1 MSKIKSLISC
11 AVDEY
16 RLRLSVA
23 ILLVTI
29 VTALTASCGYRLSG
43 VDSNAQLFSPLL
55 KNISIEGAPKYDT
68 FRMQLKSDLLGYRM
82 NIVEPQSATA
92 AIVIKNNEI
101 KQHVLTIG
109 DDAKVREYLLIA
121 QVDFQVV
128 TNTNKSKRQYA
139 IQSVQSETSYA
150 YYPQN
155 LSISLNEKKRAL
167 AFLNQDLSSKLIAR
181 LRSLTR
187 ND

>member
-1 MSKIKSLISC
+1 MSKIKSLTSC

-16 RLRLSVA
+16 CLRLIVA
-23 ILLVTI
+23 ILSVTI
-29 VTALTASCGYRLSG
+29 ITVLTASCGYRLSG
-43 VDSNAQLFSPLL
+43 TDTKTQLFSPLL
-55 KNISIEGAPKYDT
+55 KNVSIEGVPKYDT

-82 NIVEPQSATA
+82 NIVQPQSATA
-92 AIVIKNNEI
+92 AIVIKNNKI
-101 KQHVLTIG
+101 KQHALTIG

-121 QVDFQVV
+121 RVDFQVV
-128 TNTNKSKRQYA
+128 TSTNKSKQQYA

-150 YYPQN
+150 HYPQN

-167 AFLNQDLSSKLIAR
+167 AFLNQDMSSKLISR
-181 LRSLTR
+181 LRSLTK